1 MTMIKKETLR
11 AIVTAF
17 QQMDECQQ
25 QYFLGYAECLVH
37 ERRKQAGRPLRKDNL
52 KERKKAEAVEQYD
65 HRGKERVGTGLRTE
79 QKEDVCTGRND

>member
-1 MTMIKKETLR
+1 MN
-11 AIVTAF
+11 
-17 QQMDECQQ
+17 
-25 QYFLGYAECLVH
+25 
-37 ERRKQAGRPLRKDNL
+37 AGSRQDNL